1 MEEKT
6 KQMMGKDK
14 VEMLQRACSRLEGFS
29 YLLRTNLELRN
40 IKENEKNHGI
50 YYAVNVI
57 EENVRIIHS
66 IITEEHGEYIENFGQ
81 YMNVPE

>member
-6 KQMMGKDK
+6 KQMMEKEN

-57 EENVRIIHS
+57 KENVQIINS
-66 IITEEHGEYIENFGQ
+66 IITEEYGEYIEDFGQ
-81 YMNVPE
+81 HMNVPE

>member
-1 MEEKT
+1 MT
-6 KQMMGKDK
+6 KENIQT
-14 VEMLQRACSRLEGFS
+14 LQRACSRLEGFS

-40 IKENEKNHGI
+40 IIENEKNHGI

-66 IITEEHGEYIENFGQ
+66 IITEEHGEYIEDFGLH
-81 YMNVPE
+81 MNVLE

>member
-1 MEEKT
+1 
-6 KQMMGKDK
+6 MMKKEK
-14 VEMLQRACSRLEGFS
+14 VEILQRACSRLEGFS

-66 IITEEHGEYIENFGQ
+66 IITEEHGEYIEDFGQ
-81 YMNVPE
+81 HMNVPE